1 MKTKYILAMI
11 VALGVSIGAMAKTC
25 AKCHGTGFVKDFC
38 TCRHCNGS
46 STIAP
51 GRLGK
56 YSSVMRWTVE
66 SSYIGGVKIGEWE
79 SEKKT
84 KYYSNMPCPA
94 CRSSAKRGLVRERD
108 ICQDCKGVG
117 AVAPYNKFDV
127 DRFNKN
133 LKTIAKDYTSEIK
146 TLEADYKKNLA
157 EESAT
162 ETHKEVIRL
171 EKEYIDDSAKRR
183 DELLKCNVAD
193 IEALNGENE
202 EFHKLVADYIRLMR
216 FNYDGKISKKYNLNT
231 YEEDQKKT
239 EDVQ

>member
-1 MKTKYILAMI
+1 MKIKYTLAIAIALAASI
-11 VALGVSIGAMAKTC
+11 VAMAKTC
-25 AKCHGTGFVKDFC
+25 EKCHGTGFVKDFC

-56 YSSVMRWTVE
+56 YSSVTRWTVE

-94 CRSSAKRGLVRERD
+94 CRSSAKWGLVRERD
-108 ICQDCKGVG
+108 ICPDCKGIG

-157 EESAT
+157 EKNET

-171 EKEYIDDSAKRR
+171 EKECIDDSAKRR

-193 IEALNGENE
+193 IEALSGENE
-202 EFHKLVADYIRLMR
+202 EFHKLVAEYIRLMR
-216 FNYDGKISKKYNLNT
+216 FNYDGKISTKYNLNT
-231 YEEDQKKT
+231 YEYDSKNAEAAQ
-239 EDVQ
+239 